1 MDSNT
6 QFMVY
11 GIAAIVSLV
20 IHLIISGMVARAAMR
35 KGRSYAAF
43 FWLSFF
49 FSWIIMSII
58 VATMQPISSAQYT
71 TGSDTRKCPRC
82 AEWISTE
89 ATLCKHCRSEV
100 VPIAN
105 DGHIGEEPSEDD
117 EYTYVMTEQEAISLE
132 KSGRK
137 RAIISYVLGGL
148 FALIIAVELL
158 GQQLKVVDTIFSLA
172 LVAAF
177 FLYGYLS
184 RKKTRRK

>member
-1 MDSNT
+1 
-6 QFMVY
+6 MVY

-71 TGSDTRKCPRC
+71 TGSGTRKCPRC

-89 ATLCKHCRSEV
+89 ATLCKHCKSDVEPISEEDEPLV
-100 VPIAN
+100 Q
-105 DGHIGEEPSEDD
+105 EE
-117 EYTYVMTEQEAISLE
+117 A
-132 KSGRK
+132 KSIRRESVGK
-137 RAIISYVLGGL
+137 TRAVISYIFGGLILVVFVGGANQWLDKMIGLVLGGGV
-148 FALIIAVELL
+148 IAIGYF
-158 GQQLKVVDTIFSLA
+158 GQRNS
-172 LVAAF
+172 
-177 FLYGYLS
+177 
-184 RKKTRRK
+184 RRK